1 MHVFILHI
9 PSTHSKKEKKK
20 TTQSSSKHTATMAS
34 SSNLGKRI
42 KKTVSAGRFANERG
56 HLKNWFTGPNSSEN
70 SK

>member
-1 MHVFILHI
+1 MYSFCIYLQPI
-9 PSTHSKKEKKK
+9 QKKK
-20 TTQSSSKHTATMAS
+20 KKQPRAHQNTLLPWPLQ
-34 SSNLGKRI
+34 SNLGKRI